1 MSYLER
7 LFTTRSRRRYFVIA
21 LSALALAGLFCGD
34 FLQGDNQQQFRYLQ
48 LRNAQLQ
55 QTIGALNQKVSA
67 LPVKETRV
75 VATIPPVFSMIET
88 LRKSGGRLIRWQP
101 GEPLARLELFLAWNK
116 VPCFFQYISNYQDVN
131 LTSFQIHGV
140 SDPTIV
146 ALTVEFSHENH

>member
-21 LSALALAGLFCGD
+21 LSALALAGLFFGD

-116 VPCFFQYISNYQDVN
+116 VPYFFQHISNYQDVN

-146 ALTVEFSHENH
+146 VLKVEFSHENH